1 MKDKHTG
8 LLTIKSKWIGA
19 GKHITFKANYSQ

>member
-8 LLTIKSKWIGA
+8 LLMIKSKLIVA
-19 GKHITFKANYSQ
+19 GKYITFKANYSQ